1 MYTVCVKNRLKGA
14 TTMDRSMRDHLLS
27 IGEMA
32 EANRVSIATLRLY
45 DRMGLLKPSY
55 RDAESN
61 YRYYDIRQTSRLD
74 IIRYLQNLGMSLAE
88 IQALL
93 EKEDIILIEQKLIER
108 NNQIHQQMRDLE
120 AMHEAVERAIQSIER
135 YRKSPASGTISL
147 EFIDQRHILY
157 IPCQENFYDGG
168 VVAYEKAVGELRRE
182 LMRRNVPQLLSYS
195 LGTSVKRED
204 FHRQVLTADKI
215 FIFGDK
221 HLRDYGENFQVIES
235 GMFACLY
242 LDDFDQEAEGA
253 RKLLAYCQ
261 ANRYTPSGDYLCEE
275 MTELNLFDH
284 RKRNMFIRLQVP
296 VTFSKNL

>member
-1 MYTVCVKNRLKGA
+1 
-14 TTMDRSMRDHLLS
+14 MDRSMRDHLLS

-120 AMHEAVERAIQSIER
+120 AMHEAVERTIQSIER

-204 FHRQVLTADKI
+204 FQRQVLTADKI

>member
-1 MYTVCVKNRLKGA
+1 
-14 TTMDRSMRDHLLS
+14 MDRSIRDHLLS

-32 EANRVSIATLRLY
+32 EANHISIPTLRLY

-74 IIRYLQNLGMSLAE
+74 IIRYLQNLGMSLAG

-108 NNQIHQQMRDLE
+108 NNQIHQQMRDLK
-120 AMHEAVERAIQSIER
+120 AMHEAVERTIQSIER
-135 YRKSPASGTISL
+135 YRKSPVSGTISL
-147 EFIDQRHILY
+147 EFIDQRYILY

-168 VVAYEKAVGELRRE
+168 VVAYEKAVLELRRE

-204 FHRQVLTADKI
+204 FARQTLAADKI

-221 HLRDYGENFQVIES
+221 NLRDYGENFQVIES
-235 GMFACLY
+235 GMFVCIY
-242 LDDFDQEAEGA
+242 LDDFDQETEGA
-253 RKLLAYCQ
+253 RKLLEYCQ
-261 ANRYTPSGDYLCEE
+261 TNRYTPNGDYLCEE
-275 MTELNLFDH
+275 MTELNLFDN
-284 RKRNMFIRLQVP
+284 RKRNMFMRLQVP

>member
-1 MYTVCVKNRLKGA
+1 
-14 TTMDRSMRDHLLS
+14 MDRSMRDHLLS

-93 EKEDIILIEQKLIER
+93 EKEDIILIEQKLIDR

-204 FHRQVLTADKI
+204 FQRQVLTADKI

-261 ANRYTPSGDYLCEE
+261 ANRFTPSGDYLCEE

>member
-1 MYTVCVKNRLKGA
+1 
-14 TTMDRSMRDHLLS
+14 
-27 IGEMA
+27 
-32 EANRVSIATLRLY
+32 
-45 DRMGLLKPSY
+45 
-55 RDAESN
+55 
-61 YRYYDIRQTSRLD
+61 
-74 IIRYLQNLGMSLAE
+74 
-88 IQALL
+88 
-93 EKEDIILIEQKLIER
+93 
-108 NNQIHQQMRDLE
+108 MRDLE

-168 VVAYEKAVGELRRE
+168 VVAYERAVGELRRE

-204 FHRQVLTADKI
+204 FQRQILTADKI

-284 RKRNMFIRLQVP
+284 RKRQHVHPAPGPCDVFKKFVKFLTKIILTLTLLHELYALPRKRNRKGSPHTERSIFLWRRSRSCSMAAAR
-296 VTFSKNL
+296 

>member
-1 MYTVCVKNRLKGA
+1 
-14 TTMDRSMRDHLLS
+14 MDRKMRSHLLS

-168 VVAYEKAVGELRRE
+168 VVAYERAVGELRRE

-204 FHRQVLTADKI
+204 FQRQILTADKI
-215 FIFGDK
+215 FIFVDK

-253 RKLLAYCQ
+253 RRLLEYCR
-261 ANRYTPSGDYLCEE
+261 ANRYTLSGDYLCEE
-275 MTELNLFDH
+275 MTELNLFDN
-284 RKRNMFIRLQVP
+284 RKRNMFMRLQIP
-296 VTFSKNL
+296 VTFPKNL

>member
-1 MYTVCVKNRLKGA
+1 
-14 TTMDRSMRDHLLS
+14 MDRSMRDHLLS

-74 IIRYLQNLGMSLAE
+74 IIRYLQDLGMSLAE

-168 VVAYEKAVGELRRE
+168 VVAYERAVGELRRE

-204 FHRQVLTADKI
+204 FQRQILTADKI

>member
-1 MYTVCVKNRLKGA
+1 
-14 TTMDRSMRDHLLS
+14 MDRSIRDHLLS

-168 VVAYEKAVGELRRE
+168 VVAYERAVGELRRE

-204 FHRQVLTADKI
+204 FQRQVLTADKI

-284 RKRNMFIRLQVP
+284 RKRNMFIRLQIP

>member
-1 MYTVCVKNRLKGA
+1 
-14 TTMDRSMRDHLLS
+14 MDRSIRDHLLS

-55 RDAESN
+55 RDTESN

-168 VVAYEKAVGELRRE
+168 VVAYERAVGELRRE

-204 FHRQVLTADKI
+204 FQRQILTADKI

>member
-1 MYTVCVKNRLKGA
+1 
-14 TTMDRSMRDHLLS
+14 MDRSIRDHLLS

-168 VVAYEKAVGELRRE
+168 VVAYERAVGELRRE

-204 FHRQVLTADKI
+204 FQRQILTADKI

>member
-1 MYTVCVKNRLKGA
+1 
-14 TTMDRSMRDHLLS
+14 MDRSMRDHLLS

-93 EKEDIILIEQKLIER
+93 EKDDIILIEQKLIDR

-204 FHRQVLTADKI
+204 FQRQVLTADKI

>member
-1 MYTVCVKNRLKGA
+1 
-14 TTMDRSMRDHLLS
+14 MDRSIRDHLLS

-55 RDAESN
+55 RDTESN

-204 FHRQVLTADKI
+204 FQRQILTADKI

>member
-1 MYTVCVKNRLKGA
+1 
-14 TTMDRSMRDHLLS
+14 MDRSMRDHLLS

-204 FHRQVLTADKI
+204 FQRQVLTADKI

-261 ANRYTPSGDYLCEE
+261 VNRYTPSGDYLCEE

>member
-1 MYTVCVKNRLKGA
+1 
-14 TTMDRSMRDHLLS
+14 MDRSMRDHLLS

-204 FHRQVLTADKI
+204 FQRQVLTADKI

-284 RKRNMFIRLQVP
+284 RKRNMFIRLQIP

>member
-1 MYTVCVKNRLKGA
+1 
-14 TTMDRSMRDHLLS
+14 MDRSIRDHLLS

-204 FHRQVLTADKI
+204 FQRQVLTADKI

>member
-1 MYTVCVKNRLKGA
+1 
-14 TTMDRSMRDHLLS
+14 MDRSMRDHLLS

-93 EKEDIILIEQKLIER
+93 EKEDIILIEQKLIDR

-182 LMRRNVPQLLSYS
+182 LMRRNIPQLLSYS

-204 FHRQVLTADKI
+204 FQRQVLAADKI

>member
-1 MYTVCVKNRLKGA
+1 
-14 TTMDRSMRDHLLS
+14 MDRSMRDHLLS

-93 EKEDIILIEQKLIER
+93 EKEDIILIEQKLIDR

-182 LMRRNVPQLLSYS
+182 LMRRNIPQLLSYS

-204 FHRQVLTADKI
+204 FQRQVLTADKI

>member
-1 MYTVCVKNRLKGA
+1 
-14 TTMDRSMRDHLLS
+14 MDRSIRDHLLS

-168 VVAYEKAVGELRRE
+168 IVAYEKAVGELRRE

-204 FHRQVLTADKI
+204 FQRQVLTADKI

>member
-1 MYTVCVKNRLKGA
+1 
-14 TTMDRSMRDHLLS
+14 MDRSMRDHLLS

-74 IIRYLQNLGMSLAE
+74 IIRYLQNLGMSLSE

-157 IPCQENFYDGG
+157 IPCQENFYDSG

-182 LMRRNVPQLLSYS
+182 LMRRNVSQLLSYS

-204 FHRQVLTADKI
+204 FQRQVLTADKI

-284 RKRNMFIRLQVP
+284 WKRNMFIRLQVP

>member
-1 MYTVCVKNRLKGA
+1 
-14 TTMDRSMRDHLLS
+14 MDRSMRDHLLS

-204 FHRQVLTADKI
+204 FQRQVLTADKI

-261 ANRYTPSGDYLCEE
+261 ANRFTPSGDYLCEE